1 MKRIFS
7 YLLMALPMLMITSC
21 DDDHDLPPVNVT
33 IDVSGVTEVDNALY
47 VVQEDGFEV
56 DAVNLV
62 NRGNKNA
69 VIGATSYFWDG
80 WHVGTTAQAPFAF
93 EFNLDETQIG
103 AHLFQV
109 ECSIYAVDYAP
120 AVAQLSYKIHVVE
133 SADDIPGGVNPT
145 NKTLTATVVSKD

>member
-7 YLLMALPMLMITSC
+7 YLFMVLPMLMITSC

-33 IDVSGVTEVDNALY
+33 IDVSGVTVVDNDLY

-56 DAVNLV
+56 DAVNLE
-62 NRGNKNA
+62 NHSNKNA

-93 EFNLDETQIG
+93 EFNMDETQIG

-120 AVAQLSYKIHVVE
+120 AVAQLGYKIHVVE

-145 NKTLTATVVSKD
+145 TKTLTAKVVQKG